1 MSYNIQTQ
9 KKSSDQQQERL
20 ELLKHLIQLYTHH
33 NSSCV
38 PRHVANDMLISIT
51 YIAHHATGD
60 ASLKKRYVHG
70 LQQLEL
76 LCQAC
81 KHRLAKVQLYAE
93 WYPNERLRYLLT
105 DFFQPIS
112 NVYHRL
118 MLLCC
123 MLLKKKISIIHC

>member
-60 ASLKKRYVHG
+60 ASLKKTLCSWFTTVRAFMPS
-70 LQQLEL
+70 LQTPLSKSPA
-76 LCQAC
+76 LCRMVP
-81 KHRLAKVQLYAE
+81 K
-93 WYPNERLRYLLT
+93 
-105 DFFQPIS
+105 
-112 NVYHRL
+112 
-118 MLLCC
+118 
-123 MLLKKKISIIHC
+123 